1 MECKMNTN
9 EKPPIYRDVI
19 DALVQVCKEG
29 QGQIGAERA
38 RAGLWN
44 RNATA
49 DFIPEHHEIN
59 LLLQRMSVA
68 DREIIA
74 GILTHQVEVGIFET
88 LKVLEEFEVA
98 PFENG
103 YEGSPYNDFI
113 GRLANWKWPVV

>member
-1 MECKMNTN
+1 MNTN